1 MFYFLLMAWLMA
13 SYMALFSLRMNDSP
27 LKPYSWSIW
36 FVVTIIVL
44 GSGISELI
52 K

>member
-1 MFYFLLMAWLMA
+1 MAWLMA
-13 SYMALFSLRMNDSP
+13 SYMALFSLRMNNDSP

-36 FVVTIIVL
+36 FVVTIIVV